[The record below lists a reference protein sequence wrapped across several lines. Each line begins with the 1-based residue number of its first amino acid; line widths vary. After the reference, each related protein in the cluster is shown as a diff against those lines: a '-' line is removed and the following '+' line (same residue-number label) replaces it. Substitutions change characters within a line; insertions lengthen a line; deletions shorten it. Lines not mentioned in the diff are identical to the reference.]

1 VIADVSYAAPAPKGF
16 LTPAYWRFTLWGT
29 KGFAECCYGGD
40 QITLMQT
47 GDLKPCTVKASY
59 PVTST
64 CLTDFL
70 KEVHGFPTDFP
81 PNSVLESSRAALQL
95 QQYADQK
102 G

>member
-1 VIADVSYAAPAPKGF
+1 MMMRIFNKYNSK
-16 LTPAYWRFTLWGT
+16 
-29 KGFAECCYGGD
+29 
-40 QITLMQT
+40 
-47 GDLKPCTVKASY
+47 
-59 PVTST
+59 
-64 CLTDFL
+64 L